1 VALARYF
8 VFQNRERWIV
18 VLDGM
23 IVGFHG
29 TRQEAMRSA
38 IVMADLM
45 GSMNH
50 EADVL
55 LEADGHLDFA
65 WTYGIDAL
73 PDQPAVAA

>member
-1 VALARYF
+1 MALARYF

-23 IVGFHG
+23 IVGVHG
-29 TRQEAMRSA
+29 TRHEALRSA

-73 PDQPAVAA
+73 PD

>member
-1 VALARYF
+1 ML
-8 VFQNRERWIV
+8 
-18 VLDGM
+18 
-23 IVGFHG
+23 
-29 TRQEAMRSA
+29 S
-38 IVMADLM
+38 MADLM

>member
-1 VALARYF
+1 MSLARYF
-8 VFQNRERWIV
+8 VFESGDQWLV

-23 IVGFHG
+23 TVGVHG
-29 TRQEAMRSA
+29 TRQEALRSA

-55 LEADGHLDFA
+55 LEADGQLDFA

-73 PDQPAVAA
+73 PGQSAVAA